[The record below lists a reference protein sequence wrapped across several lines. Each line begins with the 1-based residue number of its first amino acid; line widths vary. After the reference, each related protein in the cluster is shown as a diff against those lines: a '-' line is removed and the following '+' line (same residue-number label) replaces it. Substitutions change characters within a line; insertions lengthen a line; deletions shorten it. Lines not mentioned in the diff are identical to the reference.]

1 MLTVT
6 KVVVIGGGPGGYEAA
21 LVAAQEGADVTLIE
35 QTGIGGA
42 AVITDCVPSKTLVAT
57 ARSANL
63 AGESGGLGVR
73 FDAEP
78 VQPSAVGIDLPVV
91 FERIKQLASN
101 QSADIADR
109 LRAEGVRLIDARG
122 FVKAPGVV
130 GFEGAT
136 GSGEVSYDQLLFAT
150 GARPRDLPGSPADGQ
165 RILNWQQIWD
175 LPEVPEHLI
184 VIGSGVTGAEF
195 AGAFTALGADVT
207 LISSRSRV
215 LPTQDPDAADVVESV
230 FNRKGMRLLENSRAS
245 SITADSSGV
254 TVGLTDGRKVS
265 GSHVLVAVGAIPNSD
280 GLGLDKLGVRLSEF
294 GHIVVDRVSRT
305 NVLGVYAAGDVTG
318 VLALASV
325 AAMQGR
331 IAMWH
336 AFGDAVHPL
345 RLNTVSSAVFTDP
358 EIASVGVIPADV
370 ESGAVDGDIIV
381 QPLATNPRSKMAG
394 LTDGFVKL
402 MAAPN
407 GHVIGGVIVAP
418 RASDLIHPIS
428 LAVNNHLTV
437 DDLAETFT
445 VYPSMSGSIA
455 EAARRLHRVE

>member
-1 MLTVT
+1 MT

-21 LVAAQEGADVTLIE
+21 LVAAQEGAEVTLIE

-42 AVITDCVPSKTLVAT
+42 AVVTDCVPSKTLVAT

-63 AGESGGLGVR
+63 ASESGGLGVR
-73 FDAEP
+73 FDGEP
-78 VQPSAVGIDLPVV
+78 VEPAAVGIDLPFV
-91 FERIKQLASN
+91 FERIKHLAAS
-101 QSADIADR
+101 QSTDIADR
-109 LRAEGVRLIDARG
+109 LVAEGVRLINARG
-122 FVKAPGVV
+122 YVQGPGIV
-130 GFEGAT
+130 GFEGMD
-136 GSGEVSYDQLLFAT
+136 GSGDVHYDQLLFAT

-165 RILNWQQIWD
+165 RILNWQQVWD
-175 LPEVPEHLI
+175 LTEVPEHLI

-195 AGAFTALGADVT
+195 AGAFAALGTNVT

-230 FNRKGMRLLENSRAS
+230 FSRKGMRLLENSRAA
-245 SITADSSGV
+245 SIATDSGGV
-254 TVGLTDGRKVS
+254 RVELTDGRTVA
-265 GSHVLVAVGAIPNSD
+265 GSHVLVAVGAIANSD
-280 GLGLDKLGVRLSEF
+280 YLGLDVIGVDVSTS

-318 VLALASV
+318 VMALASV

-345 RLNTVSSAVFTDP
+345 RLNTASSAVFTDP
-358 EIASVGVIPADV
+358 EIASVGVTPQEV

-381 QPLATNPRSKMAG
+381 QSLATNPRSKMQG

-455 EAARRLHRVE
+455 EAARRLHRVD